1 MKILPCLAVAV
12 VAATACQAAEAPPPA
27 CKARADLSGRCFEV
41 HGRLSLWNG
50 APSLRLW
57 PVGTRRALGVIA
69 DRTGDPDRDFASLPA
84 DVQHLLTGD
93 QTAVWGDYVVCPLTR
108 PRPGRM
114 QFVCIASARR
124 LTARPR

>member
-1 MKILPCLAVAV
+1 MKILPYLAVAV
-12 VAATACQAAEAPPPA
+12 VAATACQAAEALPAA
-27 CKARADLSGRCFEV
+27 CKARADLVGRCLEV
-41 HGRLSLWNG
+41 RGRLSLWNG

-57 PVGTRRALGVIA
+57 RAGTGRILGVIA
-69 DRTGDPDRDFASLPA
+69 DRQGDPEKDFAGLPP

-108 PRPGRM
+108 SRPGRM
-114 QFVCIASARR
+114 QFVCIDSARR